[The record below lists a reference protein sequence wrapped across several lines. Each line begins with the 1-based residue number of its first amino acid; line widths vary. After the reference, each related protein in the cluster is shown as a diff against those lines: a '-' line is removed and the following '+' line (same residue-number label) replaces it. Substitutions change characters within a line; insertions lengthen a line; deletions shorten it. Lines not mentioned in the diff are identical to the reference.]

1 MKKAKRN
8 CIEMKYEDLDQY
20 DAFDEDLM
28 LKKERKYAFLIGSFL
43 IWFSNLEYYLD
54 VAIANIISEGGH
66 DRGYLIIKNLDMS
79 SKIELFYS
87 LSIPMVF
94 YSNKKQKLK
103 TQLTFIKNELQR
115 LSTLR
120 NKIAHAKWYSLDGE
134 GYVRVDIKTDKD
146 NGLIKFR
153 KFKIT
158 PAIIKSG
165 MKETERL
172 SIKIDNFTDDL
183 WSSF

>member
-1 MKKAKRN
+1 MTKPN
-8 CIEMKYEDLDQY
+8 EIEIKYEDLDQY

-28 LKKERKYAFLIGSFL
+28 LKKEKRYAFLIGSFL

-54 VAIANIISEGGH
+54 VAIANLISEGGH
-66 DRGYLIIKNLDMS
+66 DRGYLIIKNLDLS
-79 SKIELFYS
+79 SKIDLFYS
-87 LSIPMVF
+87 LSMPMVF
-94 YSNKKQKLK
+94 HCKKKKKL
-103 TQLTFIKNELQR
+103 TAELNLIRNQLQS

-120 NKIAHAKWYSLDGE
+120 NKIAHAKWYSLDSE
-134 GYVRVDIKTDKD
+134 GYVRVDIKTNKD

-165 MKETERL
+165 MKETEVL
-172 SIKIDNFTDDL
+172 SEKIDNFTDAL
-183 WSSF
+183 WNSL